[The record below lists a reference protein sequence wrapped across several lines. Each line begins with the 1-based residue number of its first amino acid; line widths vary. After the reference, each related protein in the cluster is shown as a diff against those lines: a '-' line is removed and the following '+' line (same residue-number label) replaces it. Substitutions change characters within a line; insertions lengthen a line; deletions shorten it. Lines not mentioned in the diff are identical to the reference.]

1 MSDYKIE
8 LPNGKSLNLNGD
20 TPPTDADIDFQF
32 KRLYPEDFEAE
43 QYKQVKHEAIAENIT
58 EISKV
63 KPKEVTAELKPD
75 FDEGAMSYLFLEGL
89 TFNLSDEALNGAEA
103 GYEAL
108 VTGRSFGEVYD
119 EKKAIYKDR
128 IATARENNP
137 NAALAAEVGGAFA
150 SPVNFMGKV
159 KGMGQLFGR
168 ALGEGAVAGFGSSE
182 DMETAVGDTFKGAL
196 TGATTTAAFQSLGFA
211 FNKLTKNKLESLT
224 DSNGNVMPITL
235 ARPLDE
241 EAPVS
246 FAQQF
251 YRDIVSPSLG
261 SSVRQ
266 QEKTYISPFTADLA
280 VKKDS
285 YKAAEKEL
293 LTVTGKATEELQSAT
308 QAADRVLKTAKQEVN
323 IQTGE
328 LESALAAPYTILKN
342 DVKSGERLSRAT
354 KAIKESVETAQSHFR
369 LLAFDVSMPSFM
381 RTAAGEATLKNLHK
395 AEDTNNAFAVLQKA
409 WSEQGF
415 NAIKGRSYD
424 IDVNKFS
431 SNIAAKVKNNP
442 DSNVAFETQGSLNTT
457 IKAYVKQI
465 EAAVVNGK
473 VDGDLLSKIR
483 SDLGSASFNTATDS
497 VSLGRSIV
505 LRELKNEIE
514 SLIIPQLTTKQATAF
529 QADKDAWA
537 GFKVLQNV
545 VQKRSK
551 GGEVGLFNAKDWGDS
566 IATVN
571 KYAAGIGKGALRKE
585 SVEVTRMSKAADAAV
600 DKATKKLT
608 NKIETRQ
615 KKEVGKIKAK
625 KAREIIKLEED
636 TALAKIQMR
645 KDPSRL
651 EDIAKNTEA
660 VNLAKIEMDEASAH
674 LKDLNSL
681 KSIQN
686 PTIYHQKAA
695 MQVTGVLGS
704 VGGVLKGTAK
714 AAVNVASALGTTQV
728 ASTPFIQKIA
738 AKQTG
743 VQEGMQA
750 FSNATIP
757 KTSTTVGEGMLRL
770 SPILG
775 RTMIQDEEKRL
786 PQSR

>member
-1 MSDYKIE
+1 
-8 LPNGKSLNLNGD
+8 
-20 TPPTDADIDFQF
+20 
-32 KRLYPEDFEAE
+32 
-43 QYKQVKHEAIAENIT
+43 
-58 EISKV
+58 
-63 KPKEVTAELKPD
+63 
-75 FDEGAMSYLFLEGL
+75 
-89 TFNLSDEALNGAEA
+89 
-103 GYEAL
+103 
-108 VTGRSFGEVYD
+108 
-119 EKKAIYKDR
+119 
-128 IATARENNP
+128 
-137 NAALAAEVGGAFA
+137 
-150 SPVNFMGKV
+150 MGKV

-168 ALGEGAVAGFGSSE
+168 SLTEGAVAGFGSSE

-196 TGATTTAAFQSLGFA
+196 TAATTTAAFQSLGFA
-211 FNKLTKNKLESLT
+211 FNKLTKNKLENLT

-293 LTVTGKATEELQSAT
+293 RTVTDNATEELQSAT

-323 IQTGE
+323 IQAGE

-381 RTAAGEATLKNLHK
+381 RTAAGEETLKNLHK
-395 AEDTNNAFAVLQKA
+395 AGDTNNAFAVLQKA

-415 NAIKGRSYD
+415 SAIKGRSYD
-424 IDVNKFS
+424 IDVKEFS
-431 SNIAAKVKNNP
+431 SNIAARVKNNP
-442 DSNVAFETQGSLNTT
+442 DSNVAFETQGALNTT

-465 EAAVVNGK
+465 KAAVVNGE
-473 VDGDLLSKIR
+473 VDGGLLSKIR

-497 VSLGRSIV
+497 VSLGRSVV

-514 SLIIPQLTTKQATAF
+514 SLIIPQLTTKQAAAF

-537 GFKVLQNV
+537 GFKVLQNA

-585 SVEVTRMSKAADAAV
+585 SVEVTRMSKAADIAV

-608 NKIETRQ
+608 NKIEIRQ

-660 VNLAKIEMDEASAH
+660 VNLAKIEMDKASEH

-728 ASTPFIQKIA
+728 VSTPFIQKIA

-750 FSNATIP
+750 FSNATLP